1 MESKPLVIPEDLKKV
16 CPLCKGKKEI
26 TYDDYEGR
34 ILGSCYFCS
43 GTGVVWALTLEQMA
57 ERIARLEAE
66 VKELKS
72 AQCPYEDDAQAILD
86 GISPEYV
93 VQGGSV
99 MGTLAASVV
108 KLEAQVKT
116 LTAQLERYE
125 KPVSEACK
133 KAAVEICNTYD
144 IETPRGKTYAN
155 RPPVTISII
164 IEQALLASRKA
175 AKND

>member
-1 MESKPLVIPEDLKKV
+1 MAKLVIPDDLKKR
-16 CPLCKGKKEI
+16 
-26 TYDDYEGR
+26 YEHLSSYR
-34 ILGSCYFCS
+34 PMEVAVTDIRVPEWIL
-43 GTGVVWALTLEQMA
+43 LI
-57 ERIARLEAE
+57 ERIARAEAE

>member
-1 MESKPLVIPEDLKKV
+1 MA
-16 CPLCKGKKEI
+16 
-26 TYDDYEGR
+26 DYYQT
-34 ILGSCYFCS
+34 LGVPRNA
-43 GTGVVWALTLEQMA
+43 T
-57 ERIARLEAE
+57 EAE

-125 KPVSEACK
+125 KLLEQPLTDL
-133 KAAVEICNTYD
+133 KA
-144 IETPRGKTYAN
+144 KTGSLLVKIAN
-155 RPPVTISII
+155 KTLERA
-164 IEQALLASRKA
+164 EMMA
-175 AKND
+175 